1 MNWKKF
7 TGPATLIGI
16 AILLYVGMRV
26 YGDLKYDEG
35 DTIESG
41 DMIAMCGTY
50 LLLFSL
56 CLSSIVWLAFA
67 LGGKT
72 QKVVLLEGTPSN
84 IQHNSAPIASDSHSM
99 IVPSTIVGNPV
110 SYAREKYI
118 IAKSEGD
125 AEQMV
130 GLLIIAGSAAMFVL
144 MIILGSFWIISGI
157 GSGLGGSGGTCDETC
172 ESLGS
177 AAEFSMWASLLLF
190 PCGLIALAR
199 PWSWFSSDQDIRD
212 PVVKVRVGIV
222 SVIAL
227 IAIISFG
234 WPALLV
240 VGIALTIFVAKRRVN
255 V

>member
-7 TGPATLIGI
+7 TGPASLIGI
-16 AILLYVGMRV
+16 AILLYVGMKV

-67 LGGKT
+67 LGGNT
-72 QKVVLLEGTPSN
+72 QKVVLLAETPSN
-84 IQHNSAPIASDSHSM
+84 TQQNSAPIASDSHSM
-99 IVPSTIVGNPV
+99 MVPSTVVGNPV

-125 AEQMV
+125 VEQMV
-130 GLLIIAGSAAMFVL
+130 GFLIIAGSAAMFVL
-144 MIILGSFWIISGI
+144 MIVLGSFWIISGI

-240 VGIALTIFVAKRRVN
+240 VGIALTIFFATRRVN